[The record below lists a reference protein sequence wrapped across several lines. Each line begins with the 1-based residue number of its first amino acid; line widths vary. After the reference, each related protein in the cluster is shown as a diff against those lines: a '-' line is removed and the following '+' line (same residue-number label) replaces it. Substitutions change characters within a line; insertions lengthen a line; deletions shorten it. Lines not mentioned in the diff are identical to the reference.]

1 MKKLGWLLVVLVV
14 SALPALGQ
22 EMGGHPMMGMGPP
35 AFLKELFLPGLVM
48 EHQRDIGLTP
58 EQRDA
63 ITKEMTATHQKV
75 LQLRWELEEKSDA
88 LQKLLAADKIDE
100 KAALARAGE
109 VMDIEREMK
118 QAHLTLLIRLKNQL
132 TPEQQQK
139 LAAFRPREG
148 RFGRRLFRRGGP
160 EE

>member
-1 MKKLGWLLVVLVV
+1 MKKLGWFLVVLLV
-14 SALPALGQ
+14 SALPALAQ
-22 EMGGHPMMGMGPP
+22 EMGGPPMMGMGPP

-75 LQLRWELEEKSDA
+75 LQLRWGLEEKSEA
-88 LQKLLAADKIDE
+88 LQKLLAADRIDE
-100 KAALARAGE
+100 KAALARAAE

-118 QAHLTLLIRLKNQL
+118 QAHLALLIRLKNEL

-139 LAAFRPREG
+139 LAALRPREG
-148 RFGRRLFRRGGP
+148 RFGRRLFRRGAP

>member
-1 MKKLGWLLVVLVV
+1 MKKLGCLVVLFAL
-14 SALPALGQ
+14 ALPARGQ
-22 EMGGHPMMGMGPP
+22 ELGAPPMGPP
-35 AFLKELFLPGLVM
+35 GFLKDLFLPGLVM
-48 EHQRDIGLTP
+48 EHQAEIGLTP

-75 LQLRWELEEKSDA
+75 LQLRWTLEEKSEA
-88 LQKLLAADKIDE
+88 LEKLLAAGKVDE

-109 VMDIEREMK
+109 VMDVEREMK

-132 TPEQQQK
+132 TPEQQTK
-139 LAAFRPREG
+139 LAGLRPRE
-148 RFGRRLFRRGGP
+148 RFHRRFFRRGES

>member
-1 MKKLGWLLVVLVV
+1 MKALALFVLLLGLAVPLR
-14 SALPALGQ
+14 AHGDELG
-22 EMGGHPMMGMGPP
+22 GPPMGPP
-35 AFLKELFLPGLVM
+35 AFLRELFLPSLVM

-75 LQLRWELEEKSDA
+75 LELRWGLEEKSEA
-88 LQKLLAADKIDE
+88 LRKLLAENKIDE

-109 VMDIEREMK
+109 MMDIERQMK
-118 QAHLTLLIRLKNQL
+118 QAHLALLIRLKNQL

-139 LAAFRPREG
+139 LAALRPHERM
-148 RFGRRLFRRGGP
+148 GRRFLRRGGP

>member
-1 MKKLGWLLVVLVV
+1 MKTIVMLLLL
-14 SALPALGQ
+14 ALAVPLRVHGD
-22 EMGGHPMMGMGPP
+22 EMGGRPPRWPP
-35 AFLKELFLPGLVM
+35 AFLKELFLPSLVM

-75 LQLRWELEEKSDA
+75 LQLRWGLEEKSEA

-139 LAAFRPREG
+139 LAALRPREG
-148 RFGRRLFRRGGP
+148 RGRRFFRRGGP

>member
-1 MKKLGWLLVVLVV
+1 MKKLPWLLVVV
-14 SALPALGQ
+14 SALPALAQ

-35 AFLKELFLPGLVM
+35 AFLKELFLPSLVM

-75 LQLRWELEEKSDA
+75 LQLRWGLEEKSEA

-139 LAAFRPREG
+139 LAALRPREG
-148 RFGRRLFRRGGP
+148 RGRRFFRRGGP